1 MKRFLGMILVMLC
14 VSVRANEALQ
24 STVDAYFSTYAKRTD
39 FEAFMAFYAEDAKL
53 NDVIYG
59 HVAENK
65 TQIASFFDWS
75 SGQFSTLDS
84 QPTLTITQQMIN
96 QHSVVTK
103 GTFNAFSF
111 NGKTMGPWEFV
122 IWQEFN
128 ASGKIVLQ
136 EDWINYTPKK
146 IMVGE

>member
-1 MKRFLGMILVMLC
+1 MKRFLGLILVMLC
-14 VSVRANEALQ
+14 ASVSANDSLQ

-39 FEAFMAFYAEDAKL
+39 FETFMAFYAEEAILKDVVYGYVAK
-53 NDVIYG
+53 
-59 HVAENK
+59 NK
-65 TQIASFFDWS
+65 AQIASFFDWS